1 MIELSYIPTQP
12 PQLEPSTIKT
22 ENFSSYLPDFQEIKE
37 EAFQSYDSHY
47 VTAFPVQNTYAS
59 FTPDYGQIYTPET
72 TIQSGQ
78 EQNRTSPP
86 LTLAASLPPP
96 ENANSNNVDQ
106 TKIFLQTP
114 QTQTYIATSI
124 PEGAYTVFE
133 EIPTDFS
140 NSSNS
145 NSSYAYPISLSI
157 NPPTTDMLPQP
168 TFQTSTP
175 DHQHSTQ
182 SSNGLPMDTKKV
194 AEDILSEL
202 KRYSIPQS
210 VFANKILGRSQ
221 GTLSDLLR
229 NPKPWDK
236 LKAGRETFRR
246 MEQWLQ
252 QPEMKRVTELQQAT
266 RLAGSM
272 KQQQKDLNLPRQKA
286 KKIRRIFTDSQRRV
300 LHNVFKTN
308 NRPTKEHQ
316 MALAEELNLELST
329 VSNFFMNARR
339 RRLSPV

>member
-1 MIELSYIPTQP
+1 MIELSYIPQ
-12 PQLEPSTIKT
+12 QLETSQPMKT
-22 ENFSSYLPDFQEIKE
+22 ETFSFMNDYQEIKQ
-37 EAFQSYDSHY
+37 EATYQPYEY
-47 VTAFPVQNTYAS
+47 ITAFPVGNDPSFAS
-59 FTPDYGQIYTPET
+59 FTPEYSELYTNSVVPVPDN
-72 TIQSGQ
+72 
-78 EQNRTSPP
+78 QNSRLSPVN
-86 LTLAASLPPP
+86 LPV
-96 ENANSNNVDQ
+96 NNLPQQQVTPDDQ
-106 TKIFLQTP
+106 TKIYLPVQHQP
-114 QTQTYIATSI
+114 QTTYIATSI
-124 PEGAYTVFE
+124 PEGSYQVFE

-140 NSSNS
+140 HASNS
-145 NSSYAYPISLSI
+145 PYAAYPISLSLTPPVS
-157 NPPTTDMLPQP
+157 NSLPTTTTYQNTP
-168 TFQTSTP
+168 TSESSST
-175 DHQHSTQ
+175 
-182 SSNGLPMDTKKV
+182 LPMDTKQV
-194 AEDILSEL
+194 AEDILAVL

-252 QPEMKRVTELQQAT
+252 QPEMTRVTELQQAT
-266 RLAGSM
+266 RIAGSM
-272 KQQQKDLNLPRQKA
+272 KQTREANSQRQRQ
-286 KKIRRIFTDSQRRV
+286 KKIRRIFTDAQRRI
-300 LHNVFKTN
+300 LHSVFKTN